1 MNENLLAEMRL
12 VDKYNNKSYL
22 RMTSEILTKENAKMR
37 DPVPLR
43 LKFAVTVWLFIN
55 SGMIQ

>member
-1 MNENLLAEMRL
+1 MRL

-43 LKFAVTVWLFIN
+43 LKFAVTIWLFIK